1 MSDASTRQSLS
12 RSSPKTFPPLRTPR
26 APRVPPS
33 PTSNSKTSGAGAG
46 NQLRLKQYKVSRSTP
61 VQDAKIPSEGNL
73 RSTKVLRKVG
83 GAAEAPPA
91 SPQEGLATLPSAV
104 DIVCICPRRLLQSAE
119 TTTICHNMH
128 LTQDPHVE
136 STHKTRYHQK
146 PSSGA
151 VRRRY
156 ETARRFAGRRTPLAR
171 LKKTYTEVCL
181 NHRRSRYKT
190 AKHARSRPHSNVRQ
204 AWIVSGAIN
213 ISTRTYI
220 THHQQGLSAAAAW
233 DNPRHVLFTP
243 CQHR

>member
-1 MSDASTRQSLS
+1 M
-12 RSSPKTFPPLRTPR
+12 
-26 APRVPPS
+26 
-33 PTSNSKTSGAGAG
+33 
-46 NQLRLKQYKVSRSTP
+46 
-61 VQDAKIPSEGNL
+61 
-73 RSTKVLRKVG
+73 
-83 GAAEAPPA
+83 
-91 SPQEGLATLPSAV
+91 TLPSAV

-136 STHKTRYHQK
+136 TTHKTRHHQK

-181 NHRRSRYKT
+181 THRRSRCKT
-190 AKHARSRPHSNVRQ
+190 AKHARPRPHSKVRQ
-204 AWIVSGAIN
+204 AWIVSGA
-213 ISTRTYI
+213 TQYFDTYVYL
-220 THHQQGLSAAAAW
+220 THHHHQCLSAAAW